1 MSRVLEGAMTTIPF
15 AFLRPP
21 GCFTS
26 SDACELLIAYPGG
39 RISHYRNTAGE
50 AHETFLALPQA
61 GGRPAVLIWKDP
73 GGTYFRGA
81 LATLEVAASGRRLA
95 DVMPAEDV
103 EAQVGERRRHR
114 PIAEGRATRPVKAPG
129 LGTPVFA

>member
-1 MSRVLEGAMTTIPF
+1 MTTIPF

-39 RISHYRNTAGE
+39 RISHYRNAAGE
-50 AHETFLALPQA
+50 AHETFLALPQPD
-61 GGRPAVLIWKDP
+61 GRAAVLIWKDP

-81 LATLEVAASGRRLA
+81 LATLEVAASGRHLA
-95 DVMPAEDV
+95 DVMPAQDV
-103 EAQVGERRRHR
+103 GARAGERRWHR
-114 PIAEGRATRPVKAPG
+114 PFDEGRAARPAKAPG
-129 LGTPVFA
+129 LGAPVFA